1 MGFYSTAFLRWFLP
15 LVLLAGA
22 VWARPYGSLLSPEEL
37 TLAGYMPYLLGILV
51 IALAYQFNRGRF
63 VLLALVNLACFWL
76 VQSRLQVS
84 LADAGAKEIYL
95 ALASG
100 APLLFL
106 FLLLVPERGVFNRFG
121 AIYTLALLGL
131 AWLAPTLVEGLSAL
145 LAGHPEWLSTWP
157 ADNFVLP
164 LAQSAMF
171 AVVAIA
177 GGGVLLWRGDDTE
190 AALIATLVTLF
201 IVLGRLHEPYISLA
215 LFNGVGLVQLLGIL
229 RSSHAMAYR
238 DDLTGLLGRRA
249 LNERLAG
256 LGSRYCVAMMDV
268 DHFKKFND
276 KHGHD
281 VGDDVL
287 KLVATR
293 IARVGS
299 GGTAFRYG
307 GEEFCVVFPRRDI
320 EQCYEAIERVRE
332 SIAGYQM
339 TLRDAGQR
347 PRRAQEGA
355 PRRGK
360 MATKVMPGTVS
371 VTISVGLAE
380 RNEDTTTPE
389 AVLKAADQQLY
400 RAKQA
405 GRNRSCY

>member
-1 MGFYSTAFLRWFLP
+1 MGLYSTAFLRWFLP
-15 LVLLAGA
+15 LALLLGA
-22 VWARPYGSLLSPEEL
+22 IWARPYGSLLSPEEL
-37 TLAGYMPYLLGILV
+37 TLAGYMPYLLGMLV
-51 IALAYQFNRGRF
+51 IALAYQFNRSRF
-63 VLLALVNLACFWL
+63 VLLALVSLGCFWL
-76 VQSRLQVS
+76 IQSRLQVS
-84 LADAGAKEIYL
+84 LAEAGTKEIYL
-95 ALASG
+95 ELASG

-106 FLLLVPERGVFNRFG
+106 FLLLVPERGVLNRFG
-121 AIYTLALLGL
+121 AVYTLALLCL
-131 AWLAPTLVEGLSAL
+131 ALLAPALVEGWSRL
-145 LAGHPEWLSTWP
+145 LVNHPEWLSTWP
-157 ADNFVLP
+157 AENFVLP
-164 LAQSAMF
+164 LAQSALF
-171 AVVAIA
+171 ALVGIV
-177 GGGVLLWRGDDTE
+177 GGGVLLWRGDDAE
-190 AALIATLVTLF
+190 AALLATLAALF

-256 LGSRYCVAMMDV
+256 LGTRYCVAMMDV

-293 IARVGS
+293 IARVGG

-320 EQCYEAIERVRE
+320 DECYEAIEVVRE

-347 PRRAQEGA
+347 PQRVQDGA
-355 PRRGK
+355 PKRGK

-389 AVLKAADQQLY
+389 AVLKVADQQLY